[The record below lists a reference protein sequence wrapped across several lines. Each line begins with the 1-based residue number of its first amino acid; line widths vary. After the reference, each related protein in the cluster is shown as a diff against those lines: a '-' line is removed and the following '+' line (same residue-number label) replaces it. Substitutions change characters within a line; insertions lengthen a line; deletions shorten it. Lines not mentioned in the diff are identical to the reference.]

1 MGPGKFVQLASR
13 TMLIFL
19 SGITRPGSMG
29 IISAYQNG
37 STPNERMQ
45 SYKKNKRI
53 KKLNKYFHCCPVNI
67 LKNRGDNY

>member
-1 MGPGKFVQLASR
+1 MGPGKFVQLAPR

-45 SYKKNKRI
+45 NYKKNKRL
-53 KKLNKYFHCCPVNI
+53 KKLN
-67 LKNRGDNY
+67 

>member
-1 MGPGKFVQLASR
+1 MGFGKFVQPAPR

-45 SYKKNKRI
+45 NYKKTGE
-53 KKLNKYFHCCPVNI
+53 
-67 LKNRGDNY
+67 KNN